1 LKANPFQA
9 VEAMETIKTASFEY
23 LIGMAKEDP
32 AGGYFFTLDGASYHI
47 EDVLEISRI
56 AEKHGYIVIY

>member
-1 LKANPFQA
+1 
-9 VEAMETIKTASFEY
+9 METIKTASFEY

-32 AGGYFFTLDGASYHI
+32 AGGYFFTLDGSDYHI
-47 EDVLEISRI
+47 DDVLEISRI